1 MQRLFFIR
9 HGMTEYNLADR
20 VQGGSIDSP
29 LLPQSLE
36 DAKKT
41 GQYLKNHGFEHIFA
55 SPQERAVET
64 ARLITSQFEQ
74 SFTMHYTDELK
85 EFGYG
90 SREGTFTTHWR
101 ETSPNTFYNLRNRP
115 DLYDPSDFNGETYPE
130 LIARGS
136 QAIHQAIE
144 QFPDTDLLFVGH
156 SINWTTTL
164 LSLIGMDLKDLRS
177 KEPLANTS
185 ISELG
190 YAEGKFTL
198 TAWNQIGHLL

>member
-20 VQGGSIDSP
+20 IQGGSIDSP

-41 GQYLKNHGFEHIFA
+41 GQHLKDHGFEHVFA

-74 SFTMHYTDELK
+74 AFTMHYTDELK

-101 ETSPNTFYNLRNRP
+101 ENSPDTFYNLRNRP

-130 LIARGS
+130 LITRGS
-136 QAIHQAIE
+136 QAIHRAIE

-156 SINWTTTL
+156 SIIWTTTL

-177 KEPLANTS
+177 QEPLANTS

-198 TAWNQIGHLL
+198 TAWNQISHLQ